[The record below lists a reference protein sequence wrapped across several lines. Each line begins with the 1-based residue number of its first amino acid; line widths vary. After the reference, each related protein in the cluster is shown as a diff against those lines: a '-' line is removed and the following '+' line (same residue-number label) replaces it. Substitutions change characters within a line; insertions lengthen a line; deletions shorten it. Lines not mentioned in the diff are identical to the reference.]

1 MSERLRKGQ
10 IQRWSGCLAGLVAL
24 TVSFCAVA
32 VLPMQPPQTDGAP
45 TPLPA
50 VDPAPK
56 KPTDTAVLDWEAL
69 LPANER
75 TGVNTS
81 PPPAVHDYLGEAGMA
96 ALQSGSSEVNPALN
110 LMRVKVPGFVV
121 PLEFSKDGMVREFFL
136 VPYVGAC
143 IHVPPPPPNQI
154 VFVELA
160 VAMRLPSVYDAVWIT
175 GTLRTQIKNSQL
187 GTAAYTLEAT
197 KVEKYDFEPR

>member
-1 MSERLRKGQ
+1 MVSL
-10 IQRWSGCLAGLVAL
+10 STMAL
-24 TVSFCAVA
+24 P
-32 VLPMQPPQTDGAP
+32 PMQPPQTDAAP
-45 TPLPA
+45 TPLSA

-56 KPTDTAVLDWEAL
+56 KPGDVTILDWEAL

-75 TGVNTS
+75 TGVSAS
-81 PPPAVHDYLGEAGMA
+81 PPPAIHDYLGEAGMA
-96 ALQSGSSEVNPALN
+96 ALQSGSSEINPALN

-121 PLEFSKDGMVREFFL
+121 PLEFSKDGLVREFFL
-136 VPYVGAC
+136 VPYIGAC

-197 KVEKYDFEPR
+197 KVENYDFEPR

>member
-10 IQRWSGCLAGLVAL
+10 IQRWSGCLAGFVAL
-24 TVSFCAVA
+24 TVSFCAGA
-32 VLPMQPPQTDGAP
+32 VLPMQPPQTDAAP

-69 LPANER
+69 LPAIER
-75 TGVNTS
+75 TGVNPS
-81 PPPAVHDYLGEAGMA
+81 PPPAIHDYLGEAGMA

-121 PLEFSKDGMVREFFL
+121 PLEFYKDGMVREFFL

-175 GTLRTQIKNSQL
+175 GTLRTQVKNSQL

-197 KVEKYDFEPR
+197 KVENYDFEPR

>member
-1 MSERLRKGQ
+1 MSERLRK
-10 IQRWSGCLAGLVAL
+10 SGYLAGLVAL

-32 VLPMQPPQTDGAP
+32 VLPMQPPQNDAAP
-45 TPLPA
+45 TPLAA

-56 KPTDTAVLDWEAL
+56 KPTDAAVLDWEAL

-75 TGVNTS
+75 TGVNPS
-81 PPPAVHDYLGEAGMA
+81 PPPAIHDYLGEAGMA

-175 GTLRTQIKNSQL
+175 GTLRTQIKSSQL

-197 KVEKYDFEPR
+197 KVENYDFEPR

>member
-1 MSERLRKGQ
+1 MSERSRKGQ
-10 IQRWSGCLAGLVAL
+10 IQRWWGCLAGFVAL
-24 TVSFCAVA
+24 MESFCAVA
-32 VLPMQPPQTDGAP
+32 VLPMQPPQTDTAP

-56 KPTDTAVLDWEAL
+56 KPTDAAVLDWEAL

-75 TGVNTS
+75 TGVNPS
-81 PPPAVHDYLGEAGMA
+81 PPPAIHDYLGEAGMA
-96 ALQSGSSEVNPALN
+96 ALQSGSSAVNSALN

-197 KVEKYDFEPR
+197 KVENYDFEPR